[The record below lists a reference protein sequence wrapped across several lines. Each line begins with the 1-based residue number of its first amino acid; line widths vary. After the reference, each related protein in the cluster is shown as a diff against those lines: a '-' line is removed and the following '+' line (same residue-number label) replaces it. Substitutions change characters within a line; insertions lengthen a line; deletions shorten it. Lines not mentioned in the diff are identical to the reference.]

1 MISVWLEKTQSG
13 KSRDYRDVIVFK
25 MFFGARGNEMRAF
38 SNALSLKSVFAEDP
52 FSFRISVDGRP
63 NSDVQSNDEETQ
75 YFFTGGVV

>member
-1 MISVWLEKTQSG
+1 
-13 KSRDYRDVIVFK
+13 
-25 MFFGARGNEMRAF
+25 MRAF

-75 YFFTGGVV
+75 CFFTGGVV